1 MGSIVIISLCIGSR
15 ILIFYPAVSHDNNNN
30 NNNKITLLKL
40 GSAYSEVS
48 KDILFM

>member
-30 NNNKITLLKL
+30 NNKITLLKL

>member
-30 NNNKITLLKL
+30 KITLLKL